1 MKITKQELK
10 QIIEEELGKV
20 AVDEEM
26 FSGDTFWDRAD
37 AIFDAMGPKKAYEAI
52 LQALPRSKSDF
63 QGSEAL
69 LKNMIRMYEIPMG
82 DDDIE
87 EKKRPVNEK
96 HGYTNLD
103 DDVYGG
109 LDNVLQLVR
118 ASETLEPELK
128 EKLEMG
134 ILDLIGKLDADV
146 MPYEKRRYNI

>member
-1 MKITKQELK
+1 MKITKQKLK
-10 QIIEEELGKV
+10 QIIEEELEKI

-69 LKNMIRMYEIPMG
+69 LKNMIRIYEIPMG

-87 EKKRPVNEK
+87 EKKSTVNEK
-96 HGYTNLD
+96 HGYPGID
-103 DDVYGG
+103 QEVYSG

-118 ASETLEPELK
+118 DSETLESRMKTE
-128 EKLEMG
+128 LEMG
-134 ILDLIGKLDADV
+134 ILDLIGKLDAL
-146 MPYEKRRYNI
+146 